1 MTNWDYVMPV
11 GDTYQQEVTQTF
23 WFDQRSTFILILQSQ
38 LVKWSLQPQLM
49 EVGCKIKSSDKKY

>member
-1 MTNWDYVMPV
+1 MPV